1 MSRYMPTTDNS
12 RDEML
17 SVIGARSIEELFASI
32 PASLMLPASLNVPG
46 ALSEIELVRHMR
58 FLAKKNV
65 DFQET
70 ISFLGAGS
78 YRHFIPSVINQ
89 LLLRGEFLTAYT
101 PYQPELSQGTLQ
113 ALYEFQTF
121 VAMLTGMDVANGSL
135 YEGATAVVEAALM
148 AHRVNKK
155 RVVAVSRALHPHYRE
170 TLDTYLGN
178 LELDAVELPVAA
190 DGTTSYDGLPAADD
204 LCCVIVQ
211 YPNFLGVIED
221 LKAAA
226 RGTNESEA
234 LLIVANSEPIALGVL
249 KPPGDFGADIVV
261 GEGQGL
267 GVAAQ
272 FGGPY
277 LGLFATK
284 QSYVRQ
290 MPGRIVGRT
299 VDRDGRD
306 GYVIT
311 LATREQHIRRE
322 RATSNICTNETLLA
336 IGASVFLSLLGP
348 VELRELAVQ
357 NLRLS
362 AYAKEA
368 VASVPGYELAFEGPT
383 FNEFAVRSLDEEP
396 REVLRRLREGGIFG
410 GVALDRWYPELGDCF
425 VTSITEMNTKNDI
438 DRFVAALEGAGGAGG
453 RQKR

>member
-1 MSRYMPTTDNS
+1 MPTTDNS